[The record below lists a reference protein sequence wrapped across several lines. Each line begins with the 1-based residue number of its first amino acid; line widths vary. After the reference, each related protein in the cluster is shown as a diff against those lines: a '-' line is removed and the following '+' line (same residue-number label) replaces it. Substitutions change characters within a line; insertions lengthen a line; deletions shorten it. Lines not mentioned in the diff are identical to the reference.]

1 MVAPE
6 EKWLQDTGKPCGF
19 PPAAWGQEFKWDTP
33 HPTRG
38 VQSAFV
44 SWLLTLLRVCQ
55 PYPCSFSFSLC
66 FPSEQTGLVRGT
78 HGEGLVSTALTQAAG
93 TPANSSKA
101 VASRKQPT
109 WLSHTQ
115 CGAHLADLGACQVG
129 FPGKLASSRICSVPL
144 FQVSAF

>member
-66 FPSEQTGLVRGT
+66 FPLRTDWSGAWHTRERSGFHCPDSGRRHPCEQ
-78 HGEGLVSTALTQAAG
+78 
-93 TPANSSKA
+93 
-101 VASRKQPT
+101 
-109 WLSHTQ
+109 
-115 CGAHLADLGACQVG
+115 
-129 FPGKLASSRICSVPL
+129 
-144 FQVSAF
+144 